1 MLALALDA
9 AGSWPLTC
17 ALGFLVALALVAKLV
32 KFWLSGSATGSASP
46 GQASRSLEEVRA
58 QQQQRLTEAAQQ
70 RAAARAAPSPKPA
83 AADPGPSA
91 STDPGPPEQPS
102 LRQRKARTPDDP
114 NSYSARLAKLE
125 KGKGDSGHNPLKD
138 GSGGSS
144 AGSSVCRPRKGG

>member
-1 MLALALDA
+1 MDFIESVSPLLATTISGTPSPVTAGAGAVGAGMLALALDA

-70 RAAARAAPSPKPA
+70 RAAA
-83 AADPGPSA
+83 
-91 STDPGPPEQPS
+91 
-102 LRQRKARTPDDP
+102 L
-114 NSYSARLAKLE
+114 
-125 KGKGDSGHNPLKD
+125 
-138 GSGGSS
+138 
-144 AGSSVCRPRKGG
+144 